1 MITRGK
7 FAILLAAAM
16 FASAVCQ
23 ELKANTQMTGPDGVQ
38 RINQIWMIVLI
49 DKTGVENVAQA
60 KLATGEYVPLIAA
73 DAARLES
80 MVGIAR
86 EMATAMNVQ
95 MKVIRFTNR
104 TDLQEIRP

>member
-1 MITRGK
+1 
-7 FAILLAAAM
+7 M

>member
-1 MITRGK
+1 
-7 FAILLAAAM
+7 
-16 FASAVCQ
+16 
-23 ELKANTQMTGPDGVQ
+23 
-38 RINQIWMIVLI
+38 MIVLI